1 MRRFTGLVTLVAS
14 AALALTACT
23 GGGAAPA
30 PAQSS
35 GGGSGKLSGTVKF
48 QSWSLKNET
57 FSPYFEA
64 LFASFEK
71 ETGVK
76 VEWLDQP
83 GEGYQEK
90 VLAQANSGSLPDVIN
105 LPPDIAFPLAKA
117 GVLLDVNGADSSLA
131 STFVPGAWEAYSYP
145 GLTGTFGIPWYLGT
159 DLSWWNGTELKK
171 YGVDT
176 DKLPTTNEELIEL
189 AKKVGTES
197 KGKLPV
203 LSSMPTIDLF
213 SSSGVPV
220 MNDAGDFVFNTPQAA
235 AIVDQF
241 RDAYKAG
248 GVPPEALTGDF
259 GGNADNF
266 KAGKVAY
273 TTATSTFATD
283 LAKNAPTIAKGVI
296 ATPRIGDAPLFVQG
310 VSVAANSANKE
321 AALAFAKYLTNTA
334 NQVAFC
340 KIAVGYM
347 PGTVEGSADTASLS
361 AGVKDEL
368 QLKAIGIVVESMK
381 TARVLTPV
389 QWTGAMKTYMDQQLA
404 LALKGEIGSQE
415 ALDKIVKYANTNK
428 VE

>member
-35 GGGSGKLSGTVKF
+35 SSGGALSGTVKF

-64 LFASFEK
+64 LIASFEK
-71 ETGVK
+71 ENPGVK
-76 VEWLDQP
+76 VDWLDQP
-83 GEGYQEK
+83 GEGYQDK
-90 VLAQANSGSLPDVIN
+90 VLAQANSNSLPDVVN
-105 LPPDIAFPLAKA
+105 LPPDIAYPLAKA
-117 GVLLDVNGADSSLA
+117 NVLLDVNAADPSLA
-131 STFVPGAWEAYSYP
+131 STFVPGAWQSYSYP
-145 GLTGTFGIPWYLGT
+145 GLTGTFGMPWYLGT

-176 DKLPTTNEELIEL
+176 DKLPTTNEELIAL
-189 AKKVGTES
+189 AKQVGTAS

-213 SSSGVPV
+213 SSSGIPV
-220 MNDAGDFVFNTPQAA
+220 MNDAGDFTFNTPAAA

-273 TTATSTFATD
+273 TTATSTFAGD
-283 LAKNAPTIAKGVI
+283 LQKSAPTLRKGVLVS
-296 ATPRIGDAPLFVQG
+296 PRIGDAPLFVQG
-310 VSVAANSANKE
+310 VSVAANSTNKD
-321 AALAFAKYLTNTA
+321 AAMAFAKYLTNTA

-340 KIAVGYM
+340 KIAVGFM
-347 PGTVEGSADTASLS
+347 PGTVEGSADVDSLTK
-361 AGVKDEL
+361 GITDEL
-368 QLKAIGIVVESMK
+368 QLKAINIVVQSMK

-389 QWTGAMKTYMDQQLA
+389 QWTGAM
-404 LALKGEIGSQE
+404 
-415 ALDKIVKYANTNK
+415 
-428 VE
+428 

>member
-23 GGGAAPA
+23 GGGAPAPA
-30 PAQSS
+30 PSATSS
-35 GGGSGKLSGTVKF
+35 GGALSGTVKF

-57 FSPYFEA
+57 FSPYFEKLIA
-64 LFASFEK
+64 DFEK

-83 GEGYQEK
+83 GDGYQDK
-90 VLAQANSGSLPDVIN
+90 VLAQADSKTLPDVVN
-105 LPPDIAFPLAKA
+105 LPPDIAYPLAKA
-117 GVLLDVNGADSSLA
+117 GVLLDLGAADPSLA
-131 STFVPGAWEAYSYP
+131 ATYVPGAWQAYSYP
-145 GLTGTFGIPWYLGT
+145 GVTGTFGMPWYLGT

-171 YGVDT
+171 YDVDT
-176 DKLPTTNEELIEL
+176 DKLPTTNEQLIGL
-189 AKKVGTES
+189 AKAVGAAS

-203 LSSMPTIDLF
+203 LSSMPTLDLF
-213 SSSGVPV
+213 SSSGVQV
-220 MNDAGDFVFNTPQAA
+220 INDQGEFVFNTAPAA

-241 RDAYKAG
+241 RDAYQAG
-248 GVPPEALTGDF
+248 GVPAEALTGDF

-266 KAGKVAY
+266 KAGKVAF
-273 TTATSTFATD
+273 TTATSTFAGD
-283 LAKNAPTIAKGVI
+283 LEKTAPTLRKGVI

-310 VSVAANSANKE
+310 VSVAANSTNS
-321 AALAFAKYLTNTA
+321 AAAIAFAKYLTNTA

-340 KIAVGYM
+340 KIAVGFM
-347 PGTVEGSADTASLS
+347 PGTVEGSADVASLT
-361 AGVKDEL
+361 AGIKDEL

-381 TARVLTPV
+381 SARVLTPV

-428 VE
+428 VQ

>member
-35 GGGSGKLSGTVKF
+35 SSGGALSGTVKF

-64 LFASFEK
+64 LIDSFQK
-71 ETGVK
+71 ENPGVK
-76 VEWLDQP
+76 VDWLDQP
-83 GEGYQEK
+83 GEGYQDK
-90 VLAQANSGSLPDVIN
+90 VLAQANSNSLPDVVN
-105 LPPDIAFPLAKA
+105 LPPDIAYPLAKA
-117 GVLLDVNGADSSLA
+117 GVLLDVNAADPSLA
-131 STFVPGAWEAYSYP
+131 STFVPGAWQSYSYP
-145 GLTGTFGIPWYLGT
+145 GLTGTFGMPWYLGT

-176 DKLPTTNEELIEL
+176 DKLPTTNEELIAL
-189 AKKVGTES
+189 AKQVGTAS

-213 SSSGVPV
+213 SSSGIPV
-220 MNDAGDFVFNTPQAA
+220 MNDAGDFTFNTPAAA

-273 TTATSTFATD
+273 TTATSTFAGD
-283 LAKNAPTIAKGVI
+283 LQKSAPTLRKGVLVS
-296 ATPRIGDAPLFVQG
+296 PRIGDAPLFVQG
-310 VSVAANSANKE
+310 VSVAANSTNKD
-321 AALAFAKYLTNTA
+321 AAMAFAKYLTNTA

-340 KIAVGYM
+340 KIAVGFM
-347 PGTVEGSADTASLS
+347 PGTVEGSDDVDSLTK
-361 AGVKDEL
+361 GITDEL
-368 QLKAIGIVVESMK
+368 QLKAINIVVQSMK

-428 VE
+428 V

>member
-14 AALALTACT
+14 AALALSACT

-35 GGGSGKLSGTVKF
+35 GGALSGTVKF

-57 FSPYFEA
+57 FSPYFEK
-64 LFASFEK
+64 LFADFEK

-83 GEGYQEK
+83 GDGYQDK
-90 VLAQANSGSLPDVIN
+90 VLSQANSNTLPDVVN
-105 LPPDIAFPLAKA
+105 LPPDIAFRLAQA
-117 GVLLDVNGADSSLA
+117 GVLLDVNSADPSLA
-131 STFVPGAWEAYSYP
+131 STFVPGAWQAYSYP
-145 GLTGTFGIPWYLGT
+145 GLTGTFGMPWYLGT

-171 YGVDT
+171 YDVDT
-176 DKLPTTNEELIEL
+176 DNLPTTNEGLIDL
-189 AKKVGTES
+189 AKKVGAAS
-197 KGKLPV
+197 KGKMPV
-203 LSSMPTIDLF
+203 LSSMPTVDLF

-241 RDAYKAG
+241 RDAYQAG
-248 GVPPEALTGDF
+248 GVPAEALTGDF
-259 GGNADNF
+259 GGNADGF
-266 KAGKVAY
+266 KQGKVAF
-273 TTATSTFATD
+273 TTATSTFAGD
-283 LAKNAPTIAKGVI
+283 LEKNAPTIRKGVI

-310 VSVAANSANKE
+310 VSVAANSTNKD
-321 AALAFAKYLTNTA
+321 AAIAFAKYLTNTA

-340 KIAVGYM
+340 KIAVGFM
-347 PGTVEGSADTASLS
+347 PGTVEGSADTAALS
-361 AGVKDEL
+361 AGVTDEL

-389 QWTGAMKTYMDQQLA
+389 QWTGAMKTYVDQQLA
-404 LALKGEIGSQE
+404 LAIKGEIGSQE
-415 ALDKIVKYANTNK
+415 ALDKIVDYANKNK
-428 VE
+428 VS

>member
-14 AALALTACT
+14 AALALSACT

-35 GGGSGKLSGTVKF
+35 GGALSGTVKL
-48 QSWSLKNET
+48 QSRSLKNET
-57 FSPYFEA
+57 FSPYFEK
-64 LFASFEK
+64 LFADFEK

-83 GEGYQEK
+83 GDGYQDK
-90 VLAQANSGSLPDVIN
+90 VLSQANSNTLPDVVN
-105 LPPDIAFPLAKA
+105 LPPDIAFPLAQA
-117 GVLLDVNGADSSLA
+117 GVLLDVNAADPSLA
-131 STFVPGAWEAYSYP
+131 STFVPGAWQAYSYP
-145 GLTGTFGIPWYLGT
+145 GLTGTFGMPWYLGT

-171 YGVDT
+171 YDVDT
-176 DKLPTTNEELIEL
+176 DNLPTTNEGLIDL
-189 AKKVGTES
+189 AKKVGAAS
-197 KGKLPV
+197 KGKMPV
-203 LSSMPTIDLF
+203 LSSMPTVDLF

-241 RDAYKAG
+241 RDAYQAG
-248 GVPPEALTGDF
+248 GVPAEALTGDF
-259 GGNADNF
+259 GGNADGF
-266 KAGKVAY
+266 KQGKVAF
-273 TTATSTFATD
+273 TTATSTFAGD
-283 LAKNAPTIAKGVI
+283 LEKNAPTIRKGVI

-310 VSVAANSANKE
+310 VSVAANSTNKD
-321 AALAFAKYLTNTA
+321 AAIAFAKYLTNTA

-340 KIAVGYM
+340 KIAVGFM
-347 PGTVEGSADTASLS
+347 PGTVEGSADTAALS
-361 AGVKDEL
+361 AGVTDEL

-404 LALKGEIGSQE
+404 LAIKGEIGSQE
-415 ALDKIVKYANTNK
+415 ALDKIVDYANKNK
-428 VE
+428 VS

>member
-14 AALALTACT
+14 AALALSACT

-35 GGGSGKLSGTVKF
+35 GGALSGTVKF

-57 FSPYFEA
+57 FSPYFEK
-64 LFASFEK
+64 LFADFEK

-83 GEGYQEK
+83 GDGYQDK
-90 VLAQANSGSLPDVIN
+90 VLSQANSNTLPDVVN
-105 LPPDIAFPLAKA
+105 LPPDIAFPLAQA
-117 GVLLDVNGADSSLA
+117 GVLLDVNAADPSLA
-131 STFVPGAWEAYSYP
+131 STFVPGAWQAYSYP
-145 GLTGTFGIPWYLGT
+145 GVTGTFGMPWYLGT

-171 YGVDT
+171 YDVDT
-176 DKLPTTNEELIEL
+176 DNLPTTNEGLIDL
-189 AKKVGTES
+189 AKKVGAAS
-197 KGKLPV
+197 KGKMPV
-203 LSSMPTIDLF
+203 LSSMPTVDLF

-241 RDAYKAG
+241 RDAYQAG
-248 GVPPEALTGDF
+248 GVPAEALTGDF
-259 GGNADNF
+259 GGNADGF
-266 KAGKVAY
+266 KQGKVAF
-273 TTATSTFATD
+273 TTATSTFAGD
-283 LAKNAPTIAKGVI
+283 LEKNAPTIRKGVI

-310 VSVAANSANKE
+310 VSVAANSTNKD
-321 AALAFAKYLTNTA
+321 AAIAFAKYLTNTA

-340 KIAVGYM
+340 KIAVGFM
-347 PGTVEGSADTASLS
+347 PGTVEGSADTAALS
-361 AGVKDEL
+361 AGVTDEL

-404 LALKGEIGSQE
+404 LAIKGEIGSQE
-415 ALDKIVKYANTNK
+415 ALDKIVDYANKNK
-428 VE
+428 VS

>member
-35 GGGSGKLSGTVKF
+35 GGDGKLSGTVKF

-57 FSPYFEA
+57 FSSYFEA

-90 VLAQANSGSLPDVIN
+90 VLSQANSNTLPDVIN

-117 GVLLDVNGADSSLA
+117 GVLLDVNAADSSLA
-131 STFVPGAWEAYSYP
+131 STFVPGAWQAYSYP
-145 GLTGTFGIPWYLGT
+145 GLTGTFGMPWYLGT

-176 DKLPTTNEELIEL
+176 DNLPTTNEQLIEL

-197 KGKLPV
+197 KGKMPI
-203 LSSMPTIDLF
+203 LSSMPTVDLF
-213 SSSGVPV
+213 SSSGIEVL
-220 MNDAGDFVFNTPQAA
+220 NSSGDWVFNTPAAA

-248 GVPPEALTGDF
+248 GVPAEALTGDF
-259 GGNADNF
+259 GGNADGF
-266 KAGKVAY
+266 KQGKVAF
-273 TTATSTFATD
+273 TTATSTFAGD
-283 LAKNAPTIAKGVI
+283 LEKNAPTIRKGVI

-310 VSVAANSANKE
+310 VSVAANSTNKD
-321 AALAFAKYLTNTA
+321 AAIAFAKYLTNTA

-340 KIAVGYM
+340 KIAVGFM
-347 PGTVEGSADTASLS
+347 PGTVEGSADVASLT
-361 AGVKDEL
+361 AGIKDEL

-404 LALKGEIGSQE
+404 LALKGEISSQE

>member
-23 GGGAAPA
+23 GGGAAAPA
-30 PAQSS
+30 PSASNS
-35 GGGSGKLSGTVKF
+35 GGALSGTVKF

-57 FSPYFEA
+57 FSPYFEKLIA
-64 LFASFEK
+64 DFEK

-83 GEGYQEK
+83 GDGYQEK
-90 VLAQANSGSLPDVIN
+90 VLSQAGSDTLPDVVN
-105 LPPDIAFPLAKA
+105 LPPDIAFPLVQANK
-117 GVLLDVNGADSSLA
+117 LLDLNAADPSLA
-131 STFVPGAWEAYSYP
+131 STYVPGAWAAYSYP
-145 GLTGTFGIPWYLGT
+145 GITGTFGVPWYLGT

-176 DKLPTTNEELIEL
+176 ANLPTTNEQLIEL
-189 AKKVGTES
+189 AKTVGAAS

-213 SSSGVPV
+213 SSSGVPI

-235 AIVDQF
+235 AVVDQF
-241 RDAYKAG
+241 RDAYQAG
-248 GVPPEALTGDF
+248 GVPEEALTGDF
-259 GGNADNF
+259 GGNADGF

-273 TTATSTFATD
+273 TTATSTFAGD
-283 LAKNAPTIAKGVI
+283 LEKNAPTLRKGVI
-296 ATPRIGDAPLFVQG
+296 ATPRIGLAPLFVQG
-310 VSVAANSANKE
+310 VSVAANTKNKD
-321 AALAFAKYLTNTA
+321 AAIAFAKYLTNTA

-340 KIAVGYM
+340 KIAVGFM
-347 PGTVEGSADTASLS
+347 PGTVEGAADTKSLS
-361 AGVKDEL
+361 DGIKDEL

-381 TARVLTPV
+381 TAKMLTPV

-404 LALKGEIGSQE
+404 LAIKGNIGSQE
-415 ALDKIVKYANTNK
+415 ALDKIVQYANQNK
-428 VE
+428 VS

>member
-14 AALALTACT
+14 AALALSACT

-35 GGGSGKLSGTVKF
+35 GGALSGTVKL

-57 FSPYFEA
+57 FSPYFEK
-64 LFASFEK
+64 LFADFEK

-83 GEGYQEK
+83 GDGYQDK
-90 VLAQANSGSLPDVIN
+90 VLSQANSNTLPDVVN
-105 LPPDIAFPLAKA
+105 LPPDIAFRLAQA
-117 GVLLDVNGADSSLA
+117 GVLLDVNSADPSLA
-131 STFVPGAWEAYSYP
+131 STFVPGAWQAYSYP
-145 GLTGTFGIPWYLGT
+145 GLTGTFGMPWYLGT

-171 YGVDT
+171 YDVDT
-176 DKLPTTNEELIEL
+176 DNLPTTNEGLIDL
-189 AKKVGTES
+189 AKKVGAAS
-197 KGKLPV
+197 KGKMPV
-203 LSSMPTIDLF
+203 LSSMPTVDLF

-241 RDAYKAG
+241 RDAYQAG
-248 GVPPEALTGDF
+248 GVPAEALTGDF
-259 GGNADNF
+259 GGNADGF
-266 KAGKVAY
+266 KQGKVAF
-273 TTATSTFATD
+273 TTATSTFAGD
-283 LAKNAPTIAKGVI
+283 LEKNAPTIRKGVI

-310 VSVAANSANKE
+310 VSVAANSTNKD
-321 AALAFAKYLTNTA
+321 AAIAFAKYLTNTA

-340 KIAVGYM
+340 KIAVGFM
-347 PGTVEGSADTASLS
+347 PGTVEGSADTAALS
-361 AGVKDEL
+361 AGVTDEL

-404 LALKGEIGSQE
+404 LAIKGEIGSQE
-415 ALDKIVKYANTNK
+415 ALDKIVDYANKNK
-428 VE
+428 VS

>member
-30 PAQSS
+30 PAQSASS
-35 GGGSGKLSGTVKF
+35 GGALSGTVKF

-64 LFASFEK
+64 LIAAFEK
-71 ETGVK
+71 ENPGVK
-76 VEWLDQP
+76 VDWLDQP
-83 GEGYQEK
+83 GEGYQDK
-90 VLAQANSGSLPDVIN
+90 VLAQANSNSLPDVVN
-105 LPPDIAFPLAKA
+105 LPPDIAYPLAKA
-117 GVLLDVNGADSSLA
+117 GVLLDVNAADPSLA
-131 STFVPGAWEAYSYP
+131 STFVPGAWQSYSYP
-145 GLTGTFGIPWYLGT
+145 GMTGTFGMPWYLGT

-176 DKLPTTNEELIEL
+176 AKLPTTNEELIAL
-189 AKKVGTES
+189 AKTVGEAS

-203 LSSMPTIDLF
+203 LSSMPTVDLF
-213 SSSGVPV
+213 SSSGIPV
-220 MNDAGDFVFNTPQAA
+220 MNDAGDFTFNTPAAA

-241 RDAYKAG
+241 RDVYKAG

-273 TTATSTFATD
+273 TTATSTFAGE
-283 LAKNAPTIAKGVI
+283 LQKSAPTLRKGVLVS
-296 ATPRIGDAPLFVQG
+296 PRIGDAPLFVQG
-310 VSVAANSANKE
+310 VSVAANSTNKD
-321 AALAFAKYLTNTA
+321 AAIAFAKYLTNTA

-340 KIAVGYM
+340 KIAVGFM
-347 PGTVEGSADTASLS
+347 PGTVAGSADVASLTS
-361 AGVKDEL
+361 GITDEL
-368 QLKAIGIVVESMK
+368 QLKAINIVVESMK

-389 QWTGAMKTYMDQQLA
+389 QWTGAMKTYMDQQFA

-428 VE
+428 V

>member
-57 FSPYFEA
+57 FSPYFEK
-64 LFASFEK
+64 LFAEFEK

-90 VLAQANSGSLPDVIN
+90 VLAQANSNSLPDVVN

-117 GVLLDVNGADSSLA
+117 GVLLDVNAADPSLA
-131 STFVPGAWEAYSYP
+131 ATFVPGAWQAYSYP
-145 GLTGTFGIPWYLGT
+145 GLTGTFGMPWYLGT

-310 VSVAANSANKE
+310 VSVAANSANKD

>member
-14 AALALTACT
+14 AALALSACT

-35 GGGSGKLSGTVKF
+35 GGALSGTVKF

-57 FSPYFEA
+57 FSPYFEK
-64 LFASFEK
+64 LFADFEK

-83 GEGYQEK
+83 GDGYQDK
-90 VLAQANSGSLPDVIN
+90 VLSQANSNTLPDVVN
-105 LPPDIAFPLAKA
+105 LPPDIAFPLAQA
-117 GVLLDVNGADSSLA
+117 GVLLDVNAADPSLA
-131 STFVPGAWEAYSYP
+131 STFVPGAWQAYSYP
-145 GLTGTFGIPWYLGT
+145 GLTGTFGMPWYLGT

-171 YGVDT
+171 YDVDT
-176 DKLPTTNEELIEL
+176 DNLPTTNEGLIDL
-189 AKKVGTES
+189 AKKVGAAS
-197 KGKLPV
+197 KGKMPV
-203 LSSMPTIDLF
+203 LSSMPTVDLF

-241 RDAYKAG
+241 RDAYQAG
-248 GVPPEALTGDF
+248 GVPAEALTGDF
-259 GGNADNF
+259 GGNADGF
-266 KAGKVAY
+266 KQGKVAF
-273 TTATSTFATD
+273 TTATSTFAGD
-283 LAKNAPTIAKGVI
+283 LEKNAPTIRKGVI

-310 VSVAANSANKE
+310 VSVAANSTNKD
-321 AALAFAKYLTNTA
+321 AAIAFAKYLTNTA

-340 KIAVGYM
+340 KIAVGFM
-347 PGTVEGSADTASLS
+347 PGTVEGSADTAALS
-361 AGVKDEL
+361 AGVTDEL

-404 LALKGEIGSQE
+404 LAIKGEIGSQE
-415 ALDKIVKYANTNK
+415 ALDKIVDYANKNK
-428 VE
+428 VS

>member
-1 MRRFTGLVTLVAS
+1 MRRFAGLVTLVAS
-14 AALALTACT
+14 AALALSACT

-35 GGGSGKLSGTVKF
+35 GGALSGTVKL
-48 QSWSLKNET
+48 QSRSLKNET
-57 FSPYFEA
+57 FSPYFEK
-64 LFASFEK
+64 LFADFEK

-83 GEGYQEK
+83 GDGYQDK
-90 VLAQANSGSLPDVIN
+90 VLSQANSNTLPDVVN
-105 LPPDIAFPLAKA
+105 LPPDIAFPLAQA
-117 GVLLDVNGADSSLA
+117 GVLLDVNAADPSLA
-131 STFVPGAWEAYSYP
+131 STFVPGAWQAYSYP
-145 GLTGTFGIPWYLGT
+145 GLTGTFGMPWYLGT

-171 YGVDT
+171 YDVDT
-176 DKLPTTNEELIEL
+176 DNLPTTNEGLIDL
-189 AKKVGTES
+189 AKKVGAAS
-197 KGKLPV
+197 KGKMPV
-203 LSSMPTIDLF
+203 LSSMPTVDLF

-241 RDAYKAG
+241 RDAYQAG
-248 GVPPEALTGDF
+248 GVPAEALTGDF
-259 GGNADNF
+259 GGNADGF
-266 KAGKVAY
+266 KQGKVAF
-273 TTATSTFATD
+273 TTATSTFAGD
-283 LAKNAPTIAKGVI
+283 LEKNAPTIRKGVI

-310 VSVAANSANKE
+310 VSVAANSTNKD
-321 AALAFAKYLTNTA
+321 AAIAFAKYLTNTE
-334 NQVAFC
+334 NQIAFC
-340 KIAVGYM
+340 KLAVGFM
-347 PGTVEGSADTASLS
+347 PGTVEGSADTKSLS
-361 AGVKDEL
+361 AGITDEL

-428 VE
+428 V

>member
-14 AALALTACT
+14 AALALSACT

-35 GGGSGKLSGTVKF
+35 GGALSGTVKL

-57 FSPYFEA
+57 FSPYFEK
-64 LFASFEK
+64 LFADFEK

-83 GEGYQEK
+83 GDGYQDK
-90 VLAQANSGSLPDVIN
+90 VLSQANSNTLPDVVN
-105 LPPDIAFPLAKA
+105 LPPDITFPLAQA
-117 GVLLDVNGADSSLA
+117 GVLLDVNAADPSLA
-131 STFVPGAWEAYSYP
+131 STFVPGAWQAYSYP
-145 GLTGTFGIPWYLGT
+145 GLTGTFGMPWYLGT

-171 YGVDT
+171 YDVDT
-176 DKLPTTNEELIEL
+176 DNLPTTNEGLIDL
-189 AKKVGTES
+189 AKKVGAAS
-197 KGKLPV
+197 KGKMPV
-203 LSSMPTIDLF
+203 LSSMPTVDLF

-241 RDAYKAG
+241 RDAYQAG
-248 GVPPEALTGDF
+248 GVPAEALTGDF
-259 GGNADNF
+259 GGNADGF
-266 KAGKVAY
+266 KQGKVAF
-273 TTATSTFATD
+273 TTATSTFAGD
-283 LAKNAPTIAKGVI
+283 LEKNAPTIRKGVI
-296 ATPRIGDAPLFVQG
+296 ATPRIGDAPQFVQG
-310 VSVAANSANKE
+310 VSVAANSTNKD
-321 AALAFAKYLTNTA
+321 AAIAFAKYLTNTA

-340 KIAVGYM
+340 KIAVGFM
-347 PGTVEGSADTASLS
+347 PGTVEGSADTAALS
-361 AGVKDEL
+361 AGVTDEL

-404 LALKGEIGSQE
+404 LAIKGEIGSQE
-415 ALDKIVKYANTNK
+415 ALDKIVDYANKNK
-428 VE
+428 VS

>member
-14 AALALTACT
+14 AALALSACT

-35 GGGSGKLSGTVKF
+35 GGALSGTVKF

-57 FSPYFEA
+57 FSPYFEK
-64 LFASFEK
+64 LFADFEK

-83 GEGYQEK
+83 GDGYQDK
-90 VLAQANSGSLPDVIN
+90 VLSQANSNTLPDVVN
-105 LPPDIAFPLAKA
+105 LPPDIAFPLAQA
-117 GVLLDVNGADSSLA
+117 GVLLDVNAADPSLA
-131 STFVPGAWEAYSYP
+131 STFVPGAWQAYSYP
-145 GLTGTFGIPWYLGT
+145 GLTGTFGMPWYLGT

-171 YGVDT
+171 YDVDT
-176 DKLPTTNEELIEL
+176 DNLPTTNEGLIDL
-189 AKKVGTES
+189 AKKVGAAS
-197 KGKLPV
+197 KGKMPV
-203 LSSMPTIDLF
+203 LSSMPTVDLF

-241 RDAYKAG
+241 RDAYQAG
-248 GVPPEALTGDF
+248 GVPAEALTGDF
-259 GGNADNF
+259 GGNADGF
-266 KAGKVAY
+266 KQGKVAF
-273 TTATSTFATD
+273 TTATSTFAGD
-283 LAKNAPTIAKGVI
+283 LEKNAPTIRKGVI

-310 VSVAANSANKE
+310 VSVAANSTNKD
-321 AALAFAKYLTNTA
+321 AAIAFAKYLTNTA

-340 KIAVGYM
+340 KIAVGFM
-347 PGTVEGSADTASLS
+347 PGTVEGSADTAALS
-361 AGVKDEL
+361 AGVTDEL

-389 QWTGAMKTYMDQQLA
+389 QWTGAMKTYVDQQLA
-404 LALKGEIGSQE
+404 LAIKGEIGSQE
-415 ALDKIVKYANTNK
+415 ALDKIVDYANKNK
-428 VE
+428 VS

>member
-14 AALALTACT
+14 AALALSACT

-35 GGGSGKLSGTVKF
+35 GGALSGTVKL

-57 FSPYFEA
+57 FSPYFEK
-64 LFASFEK
+64 LFADFEK

-83 GEGYQEK
+83 GDGYQDK
-90 VLAQANSGSLPDVIN
+90 VLSQANSNTLPDVVN
-105 LPPDIAFPLAKA
+105 LPPDIAFPLAQA
-117 GVLLDVNGADSSLA
+117 GVLLDVNAADPSLA
-131 STFVPGAWEAYSYP
+131 STFVPGAWQAYSYP
-145 GLTGTFGIPWYLGT
+145 GLTGTFGMPWYLGT

-171 YGVDT
+171 YDVDT
-176 DKLPTTNEELIEL
+176 DNLPTTNEGLIDL
-189 AKKVGTES
+189 AKKVGAAS
-197 KGKLPV
+197 KGKMPV
-203 LSSMPTIDLF
+203 LSSMPTVDLF

-241 RDAYKAG
+241 RDAYQAG
-248 GVPPEALTGDF
+248 GVPAEALTGDF
-259 GGNADNF
+259 GGNADGF
-266 KAGKVAY
+266 KQGKVAF
-273 TTATSTFATD
+273 TTATSTFAGD
-283 LAKNAPTIAKGVI
+283 LEKNAPTIRKGVI

-310 VSVAANSANKE
+310 VSVAANSTNKD
-321 AALAFAKYLTNTA
+321 AAIAFAKYLTNTA

-340 KIAVGYM
+340 KIAVGFM
-347 PGTVEGSADTASLS
+347 PGTVEGSADTAALS
-361 AGVKDEL
+361 AGVTDEL

-404 LALKGEIGSQE
+404 LAIKGEIGSQE
-415 ALDKIVKYANTNK
+415 ALDKIVDYANKNK
-428 VE
+428 VS

>member
-1 MRRFTGLVTLVAS
+1 
-14 AALALTACT
+14 
-23 GGGAAPA
+23 
-30 PAQSS
+30 
-35 GGGSGKLSGTVKF
+35 
-48 QSWSLKNET
+48 
-57 FSPYFEA
+57 
-64 LFASFEK
+64 
-71 ETGVK
+71 
-76 VEWLDQP
+76 
-83 GEGYQEK
+83 
-90 VLAQANSGSLPDVIN
+90 VIN

-117 GVLLDVNGADSSLA
+117 GVLLDVNAADSSLA

-310 VSVAANSANKE
+310 VSVAANSANKD

>member
-14 AALALTACT
+14 AALALSACT

-35 GGGSGKLSGTVKF
+35 GGALSGTVKL

-57 FSPYFEA
+57 FSPYFEK
-64 LFASFEK
+64 LFADFEK

-83 GEGYQEK
+83 GDGYQDK
-90 VLAQANSGSLPDVIN
+90 VLSQANSNTLPDVVN
-105 LPPDIAFPLAKA
+105 LPPDIAFPLAQA
-117 GVLLDVNGADSSLA
+117 GVLLDVNSADPSLA
-131 STFVPGAWEAYSYP
+131 STFVPGAWQAYSYP
-145 GLTGTFGIPWYLGT
+145 GLTGTFGMPWYLGT

-171 YGVDT
+171 YDVDT
-176 DKLPTTNEELIEL
+176 DNLPTTNEGLIDL
-189 AKKVGTES
+189 AKKVGAAS
-197 KGKLPV
+197 KGKMPV
-203 LSSMPTIDLF
+203 LSSMPTVDLF

-241 RDAYKAG
+241 RDAYQAG
-248 GVPPEALTGDF
+248 GVPAEALTGDF
-259 GGNADNF
+259 GGNADGF
-266 KAGKVAY
+266 KQGKVAF
-273 TTATSTFATD
+273 TTATSTFAGD
-283 LAKNAPTIAKGVI
+283 LEKNAPTIRKGVI

-310 VSVAANSANKE
+310 VSVAANSTNKD
-321 AALAFAKYLTNTA
+321 AAIAFAKYLTNTA

-340 KIAVGYM
+340 KIAVGFM
-347 PGTVEGSADTASLS
+347 PGTVEGSADTAALS
-361 AGVKDEL
+361 AGVTDEL

-404 LALKGEIGSQE
+404 LAIKGEIGSQE
-415 ALDKIVKYANTNK
+415 ALDKIVDYANKNK
-428 VE
+428 VS

>member
-1 MRRFTGLVTLVAS
+1 MRRSVGLVTVVAS

-30 PAQSS
+30 ASTQPS
-35 GGGSGKLSGTVKF
+35 GGALSGTVKF
-48 QSWSLKNET
+48 QSWSLKNEN
-57 FSPYFEA
+57 FSPYFEK
-64 LFASFEK
+64 LFADFEK

-83 GEGYQEK
+83 GDGYQEK
-90 VLAQANSGSLPDVIN
+90 VLRQANSNTLPDVIN

-117 GVLLDVNGADSSLA
+117 GVLLHVAAADPSLA
-131 STFVPGAWEAYSYP
+131 ATYVPGAWEAYSYP
-145 GLTGTFGIPWYLGT
+145 GVTGTFGVPWYLGT

-171 YGVDT
+171 YDVDT
-176 DKLPTTNEELIEL
+176 DKLPTTNEQLIEL
-189 AKKVGTES
+189 AKTVGTAS

-203 LSSMPTIDLF
+203 LSSMPTVDLF
-213 SSSGVPV
+213 SSSGVQV
-220 MNDAGDFVFNTPQAA
+220 MNDAGDWVFNTPQAA

-283 LAKNAPTIAKGVI
+283 LKKNSPTIHKGVV

-310 VSVAANSANKE
+310 VSVAANSTNKD

-347 PGTVEGSADTASLS
+347 PGTVEGSADTAALT
-361 AGVKDEL
+361 AGVDDEL

-404 LALKGEIGSQE
+404 LALKGELSSQE
-415 ALDKIVKYANTNK
+415 ALDKIVNYANQNK
-428 VE
+428 IS

>member
-14 AALALTACT
+14 AALALSACT

-35 GGGSGKLSGTVKF
+35 GGALSGTVKF

-57 FSPYFEA
+57 FSPYFEK
-64 LFASFEK
+64 LFADFEK

-83 GEGYQEK
+83 GDGYQDK
-90 VLAQANSGSLPDVIN
+90 VLSQANSNTLPDVVN
-105 LPPDIAFPLAKA
+105 LPPDIAFRLAQA
-117 GVLLDVNGADSSLA
+117 GVLLDVNSADPSLA
-131 STFVPGAWEAYSYP
+131 STFVPGAWQAYSYP
-145 GLTGTFGIPWYLGT
+145 GLTGTFGMPWYLGT

-171 YGVDT
+171 YDVDT
-176 DKLPTTNEELIEL
+176 DNLPTTNEGLIDL
-189 AKKVGTES
+189 AKKVGAAS
-197 KGKLPV
+197 KGKMPV
-203 LSSMPTIDLF
+203 LSSMPTVDLF

-241 RDAYKAG
+241 RDAYQAG
-248 GVPPEALTGDF
+248 GVPAEALTGDF
-259 GGNADNF
+259 GGNADGF
-266 KAGKVAY
+266 KQGKVAF
-273 TTATSTFATD
+273 TTATSTFAGD
-283 LAKNAPTIAKGVI
+283 LEKNAPTIRKGVI

-310 VSVAANSANKE
+310 VSVAANSTNKD
-321 AALAFAKYLTNTA
+321 AAIAFAKYLTNTA

-340 KIAVGYM
+340 KIAVGFM
-347 PGTVEGSADTASLS
+347 PGTVEGSADTAALS
-361 AGVKDEL
+361 AGVTDEL

-404 LALKGEIGSQE
+404 LAIKGEIGSQE
-415 ALDKIVKYANTNK
+415 ALDKIVDYANKNK
-428 VE
+428 VS